1 MYKDF
6 IDQTFKVYKSNRSL
20 PLLTESQLELIKTT
34 TSSFLYQTVVAND
47 PHDIRSSTDLLPDL
61 EVVNHSKRFQEYT
74 ATLLS
79 IRYAG
84 FLPRQTFFF
93 VHRDGVPQ
101 DGLKFRSLAL
111 IRSTN
116 STYLELMLQV
126 LQSFD
131 YDVPLV
137 IKDMQLS
144 DKSIKGI
151 LNELIKKLHL
161 VCNADQVLGDT
172 TLTYDL
178 QNMVS
183 NGSLRNIVIDVPQ
196 TDLLRLITEEGFVCN
211 LNLFLKKTS
220 ALDFDLLPLSKVT
233 SRLINMSLDGKLKV
247 HGENLYLVDNLDL
260 AEHGISQNSSTT
272 DTVGQPL
279 IWFIILSIYNE
290 TNEH

>member
-1 MYKDF
+1 MSKDF

-20 PLLTESQLELIKTT
+20 PLLSESQLELIKTT
-34 TSSFLYQTVVAND
+34 TSRFLYQTVVADD
-47 PHDIRSSTDLLPDL
+47 PHGIKSSLDLLPDL
-61 EVVNHSKRFQEYT
+61 EVLNYSKRFQEYT
-74 ATLLS
+74 MTLLN

-84 FLPRQTFFF
+84 LLPRQTFFF

-116 STYLELMLQV
+116 STYLGLMLQV

-137 IKDMQLS
+137 IKDMRLS

-151 LNELIKKLHL
+151 LNELVMKLHS

-172 TLTYDL
+172 ALTYDL
-178 QNMVS
+178 QDMVS

-196 TDLLRLITEEGFVCN
+196 TDLSCLITEEGFVRN
-211 LNLFLKKTS
+211 LNLFLKKSS

-233 SRLINMSLDGKLKV
+233 SRLINMSSDGKLKV

-260 AEHGISQNSSTT
+260 AEHGISQNPSTT
-272 DTVGQPL
+272 DAIDQPI